1 MADFDKAEQSER
13 CPCEKKSDEMKFLR
27 KEKRNGVQRFPS
39 IIQDNENKYIRVS

>member
-1 MADFDKAEQSER
+1 MADFDKTEQSER
-13 CPCEKKSDEMKFLR
+13 CPCEKSDGMKFLR